1 MPFKFGD
8 TYKRNSDKCIDE
20 FTTNKD
26 NYLAQIAELNQ
37 QTAALPRLTAIS
49 YDPVVKDRLDM
60 YRDTH
65 PLQPILM
72 GLFCFFVGFQC
83 VCVCV
88 YVCVFLP
95 ACAHL
100 CVCVSVHACVCATAC
115 VCVSVH
121 ACMCVRASVSVHAC
135 VCVCAHVCVCVCLH
149 VCVCVCVCA

>member
-83 VCVCV
+83 
-88 YVCVFLP
+88 
-95 ACAHL
+95 AG
-100 CVCVSVHACVCATAC
+100 
-115 VCVSVH
+115 
-121 ACMCVRASVSVHAC
+121 
-135 VCVCAHVCVCVCLH
+135 
-149 VCVCVCVCA
+149 VCVCVCVCMCVCSCLRVHIYVCV